1 MGIASKVGDYAFK
14 AFTAT
19 LGAATVYLTA
29 TFSVNVYTG
38 LAWHNAQSIIR
49 IRSLNSC
56 LCSVV
61 YVLEFWNGKG
71 KFTILFQVPPQKLDK
86 QEADEKAP

>member
-38 LAWHNAQSIIR
+38 LAWHNAQS
-49 IRSLNSC
+49 
-56 LCSVV
+56 
-61 YVLEFWNGKG
+61 
-71 KFTILFQVPPQKLDK
+71 KLDK